1 MDNKQQ
7 ERKRRQQ
14 RLAKLFYEMGMD
26 DDVIT
31 ALSGLNI
38 EEVNKVK
45 KDIDTNR
52 DAYYN
57 DLVKKTKNDS
67 Y

>member
-14 RLAKLFYEMGMD
+14 RLAKLFYEMVMD